1 MGDSIQPDNLE
12 ARLKEAVAGRA
23 TALESDLRVF
33 VETPTGPGADDG
45 LASLR
50 SLMHARLTRL
60 GATCEE
66 LPGDPKPDWLES
78 RPRTTPPPPTLLA
91 RRTQGGSDASPR
103 ILLSGHLDTVH
114 DPEGPFRT
122 LTISADRKTATG
134 PGCVDMKGGL
144 VIALH
149 ALEALED
156 LGVHARWSFILNC
169 DEETGSFHSDRAL
182 KSVAKSHELGLAL
195 EPAMPDGGLVV
206 ERPGSGQFM
215 IECHGRAAHVGR
227 DFANGVSA
235 VSLLAERILRVARIP
250 RPTMGIV
257 ANVGPLEGG
266 VATNVVPDRARAWG
280 NVRFPTAPDSE
291 YLRSSIEALATS
303 VNSMPRASTQIV
315 FNRPAKPLTP
325 AVQSLANLA
334 RVAAESLGQSLPFGK
349 TGGVCDGNNLQAAGL
364 PVIDTLG
371 VRGGG
376 LHTPQEWIEMSS
388 LVERC
393 HLLALLLYRLT
404 RDGWTPPA

>member
-1 MGDSIQPDNLE
+1 
-12 ARLKEAVAGRA
+12 
-23 TALESDLRVF
+23 
-33 VETPTGPGADDG
+33 
-45 LASLR
+45 
-50 SLMHARLTRL
+50 
-60 GATCEE
+60 
-66 LPGDPKPDWLES
+66 
-78 RPRTTPPPPTLLA
+78 
-91 RRTQGGSDASPR
+91 
-103 ILLSGHLDTVH
+103 
-114 DPEGPFRT
+114 
-122 LTISADRKTATG
+122 
-134 PGCVDMKGGL
+134 MKGGL

-149 ALEALED
+149 ALEALES
-156 LGVHARWSFILNC
+156 LNIPVRWSFILNA

-182 KSVAKSHELGLAL
+182 RSVAKSHDLGLAL

-227 DFANGVSA
+227 DFTNGVSA
-235 VSLLAERILRVARIP
+235 VSLLAERVLRVARIP

-266 VATNVVPDRARAWG
+266 IATNVVPDRARAWG
-280 NVRFPTAPDSE
+280 NVRFPTTPDAD
-291 YLRSSIEALATS
+291 YLKSSIQALATS
-303 VNSMPRASTQIV
+303 NNSMPRANVELV

-325 AVQSLANLA
+325 AVQALADLA
-334 RVAAESLGQSLPFGK
+334 RAAAELLGQALPFGK

-376 LHTPQEWIEMSS
+376 LHTPQEWIELKS

-393 HLLALLLYRLT
+393 QLLALLLCRLS
-404 RDGWTPPA
+404 RGGWPPSAPSEPRP

>member
-1 MGDSIQPDNLE
+1 MGEAIQPDDLEIRVKDAVATRSAALE
-12 ARLKEAVAGRA
+12 A
-23 TALESDLRVF
+23 DLRAF
-33 VETPTGPGADDG
+33 VETPTGPGAVAG
-45 LASLR
+45 LDSLR
-50 SLMHARLTRL
+50 AVMRARLSSL
-60 GATCEE
+60 GATCED
-66 LPGDPKPDWLES
+66 LPGDPKPDWLDLKPS
-78 RPRTTPPPPTLLA
+78 KGPPPPTLLA
-91 RRTQGGSDASPR
+91 RRTQGGSDSSPR

-114 DPEGPFRT
+114 DPEGSFRT
-122 LTISADRKTATG
+122 LTISKDRKTATG

-149 ALEALED
+149 ALEVLES
-156 LGVHARWSFILNC
+156 LGVPVRWSFMLNS

-182 KSVAKSHELGLAL
+182 RSVAKSHELGLAL

-235 VSLLAERILRVARIP
+235 VSLLAERVLRVARIP

-266 VATNVVPDRARAWG
+266 IATNVVPERARAWG

-291 YLRSSIEALATS
+291 YLRTSIEALATS
-303 VNSMPRASTQIV
+303 VKSMPRASTQIV

-325 AVQSLANLA
+325 GVQRLADLA
-334 RVAAESLGQSLPFGK
+334 RTCAESLGQSLPFGK

-393 HLLALLLYRLT
+393 QMLALLLCRLS
-404 RDGWTPPA
+404 RGGWSTS

>member
-1 MGDSIQPDNLE
+1 MEENPPITTQEASIRD
-12 ARLKEAVAGRA
+12 AIASRA
-23 TALESDLRVF
+23 ADLLTDLRTF
-33 VETPTGPGADDG
+33 VETPTGPGAAEG
-45 LASLR
+45 LHTLR
-50 SLMHARLTRL
+50 CVMRSRLEKL

-66 LPGDPKPDWLES
+66 VPGDPKPAWLES
-78 RPRTTPPPPTLLA
+78 KPSSTLPPPTLIA
-91 RRTQGGSDASPR
+91 RRTTIGDDAAKR

-114 DPEGPFRT
+114 DPASAFHHLT
-122 LTISADRKTATG
+122 LASDGKKATG

-149 ALEALED
+149 ALEVLQAL
-156 LGVHARWSFILNC
+156 GIPVRWSFILNS

-182 KSVAKSHELGLAL
+182 RNAATSHDVGIAL
-195 EPAMPDGGLVV
+195 EPAMPDGGLVI

-235 VSLLAERILRVARIP
+235 VNLLAERILRVARIP

-257 ANVGPLEGG
+257 ANVGPLEGS
-266 VATNVVPDRARAWG
+266 VATNVVPDHARAWG
-280 NVRFPTAPDSE
+280 NMRYPTTPDAE
-291 YLRSSIEALATS
+291 YLKSSILALATS
-303 VNSMPRASTQIV
+303 VNSMPRASVEMV
-315 FNRPAKPLTP
+315 FNRPAKPMT
-325 AVQSLANLA
+325 AEVERLALLA
-334 RVAAESLGQSLPFGK
+334 RSCAEALGQRLPFGK

-364 PVIDTLG
+364 PTIDTLG

-376 LHTPQEWIEMSS
+376 LHTPQEWIEIPS

-393 HLLALLLYRLT
+393 QLLALLLCRLSK
-404 RDGWTPPA
+404 GA